1 MSSFKFDVITLCPKA
16 FEIINNLGVI
26 TRALDKNLI
35 DVNLHDLRDFGE
47 GSYRQVDDK
56 PYGGGSG
63 MVLKA
68 DVVNRGLEENSN
80 DFKTYYLS
88 PRGRKFDQKL
98 AIDFSTLEGVNLLC
112 GHFEGVDQRVL
123 DHQKIEEISVGD
135 FILSGGESAA
145 MVILDAVIRL
155 LPGVL
160 GNENSIKEESF
171 SEDLLE
177 YNQYTQ
183 PRTWNDLSV
192 PDVLLSGNHAQ
203 IKDWRLNQSKVI
215 TQRLRPD
222 LWSRYVNKRKE
233 NEQN

>member
-1 MSSFKFDVITLCPKA
+1 M
-16 FEIINNLGVI
+16 
-26 TRALDKNLI
+26 
-35 DVNLHDLRDFGE
+35 
-47 GSYRQVDDK
+47 
-56 PYGGGSG
+56 
-63 MVLKA
+63 
-68 DVVNRGLEENSN
+68 
-80 DFKTYYLS
+80 
-88 PRGRKFDQKL
+88 
-98 AIDFSTLEGVNLLC
+98 
-112 GHFEGVDQRVL
+112 

>member
-1 MSSFKFDVITLCPKA
+1 MFSANIFTLYPDFFPGVLGSGIYQRASEKQ
-16 FEIINNLGVI
+16 IWNLTI
-26 TRALDKNLI
+26 KNIRDYSLDK
-35 DVNLHDLRDFGE
+35 HAT
-47 GSYRQVDDK
+47 VDDK

-68 DVVNRGLEENSN
+68 DVVNRCLEENSN

-98 AIDFSTLEGVNLLC
+98 AIDFSNLKGVNLLC